1 MEAATVEQ
9 IVAGNLVIRS
19 GEFLAH
25 ADGRPIALTTRELS
39 LLVALARRGG
49 RVVSR
54 GELYAVVWQQPYRP
68 YERSVDVYV
77 GKLRQKLE
85 QAAPGWR
92 YIHTHFGF
100 GYRFDAERV
109 GELAR

>member
-1 MEAATVEQ
+1 MEAAAVEE
-9 IVAGNLVIRS
+9 IVAGNLVIRPDQ
-19 GEFLAH
+19 FLAH
-25 ADGRPIALTTRELS
+25 VNGRPVTLTMRELS
-39 LLVALARRGG
+39 LLVALARRAG

-54 GELYAVVWQQPYRP
+54 QELYAVVWQQPYRP

-85 QAAPGWR
+85 EAAPDWR

-100 GYRFDAERV
+100 GYRFDAQP
-109 GELAR
+109 LSF

>member
-1 MEAATVEQ
+1 MEE
-9 IVAGNLVIRS
+9 IVAGNLVIRPDQ
-19 GEFLAH
+19 FLAH
-25 ADGRPIALTTRELS
+25 VEGKPVTLTMRELA

-54 GELYAVVWQQPYRP
+54 QELYSVVWQQPYRP

-85 QAAPGWR
+85 DAAPHWR

-100 GYRFDAERV
+100 GYRFDAEP
-109 GELAR
+109 LT